1 MKIMENIKN
10 IVDESELKNLTIKCN
25 KIHFNASIKE
35 IENIIDEEINHS
47 YDDFLLHVKSCNVKV
62 ELDNNT
68 EKLYV
73 SP

>member
-1 MKIMENIKN
+1 MKTE
-10 IVDESELKNLTIKCN
+10 
-25 KIHFNASIKE
+25 KE
-35 IENIIDEEINHS
+35 IENTIDEEINHS